1 MDCNWFENWFD
12 TDYYHLLYRH
22 RDDEEAH
29 HFIDALLAH
38 LNPQPGQKALDLAC
52 GRGRHSVYLNSKHID
67 VTGVDLSKSSI
78 AFAKKHEN
86 ETLHFEV
93 QDMRKSMG
101 QNKYDYIF
109 NLFTSFG
116 YFENS
121 DDDVLVLKNI
131 YAALKPGGIFIFDF
145 LNTNLV
151 KNAQGT
157 HTKLILDGVEFEIT
171 KEISQNNVIKHI
183 HINDRGTQVDFHEKV
198 KLIEVDWFK
207 QAFEKTGFTIQSI
220 FGNYKLQP
228 YNEKSERLIILAKKT
243 N

>member
-1 MDCNWFENWFD
+1 MNSNWFENWFD

-29 HFIDALLAH
+29 EFIDALLAC
-38 LNPQPGQKALDLAC
+38 LNPLPGQTALDLAC
-52 GRGRHSVYLNSKHID
+52 GRGRHSVYLNSKNLD

-78 AFAKKHEN
+78 AFAKKYEN

-101 QNKYDYIF
+101 ENKYDYVF

-121 DDDVLVLKNI
+121 ADDVLVLKNI
-131 YAALKPGGIFIFDF
+131 YDALKPGGVFIFDF
-145 LNTNLV
+145 LNTSLV
-151 KNAQGT
+151 KNSQGA
-157 HTKLILDGVEFEIT
+157 HTKLILDGVEFEIN
-171 KEISQNNVIKHI
+171 KEVSQNNVIKHI
-183 HINDRGTQVDFHEKV
+183 HINDRGTQVDFYEKV
-198 KLIEVDWFK
+198 KLIEVEWFK
-207 QAFEKTGFTIQSI
+207 EAFEKTGFAIQSM
-220 FGNYKLQP
+220 FGNYKLAN
-228 YNEKSERLIILAKKT
+228 YNERSERLIILAKK